1 MQYTLIDHDK
11 LSLPLDLEPTYGNR
25 AIIQFENQ
33 DAAHEAFEVLLKKL
47 SFETNRVQYILG
59 RSIIIDRLSDKEY
72 NKMLR
77 VLKQAE

>member
-1 MQYTLIDHDK
+1 MQFTLIDHAKPNLVD
-11 LSLPLDLEPTYGNR
+11 SAYNNR
-25 AIIQFENQ
+25 AIIQFENH
-33 DAAHEAFEVLLKKL
+33 DAAQEAFEILLKKL
-47 SFETNRVQYILG
+47 SFEANRIQYILG